1 METISFRCNG
11 IVSHIVGPRYSRLSK
26 LWFTFFTFVF
36 GIVNCDL
43 FLKSFWSDCFKGK
56 RSFKISDERTGMG
69 FLVMHFIH
77 FD

>member
-43 FLKSFWSDCFKGK
+43 FLKLF
-56 RSFKISDERTGMG
+56 
-69 FLVMHFIH
+69 
-77 FD
+77 